1 MDVCKKATQFGFV
14 SLIYP
19 FCGEEE
25 QAYQSMMAILTLR
38 AWSVM
43 MAKRVISEAVPAVV
57 LTATRGIIALGT
69 LFTPS

>member
-1 MDVCKKATQFGFV
+1 M
-14 SLIYP
+14 L
-19 FCGEEE
+19 
-25 QAYQSMMAILTLR
+25 QAVMRMTSHQSMIAILTLR

-57 LTATRGIIALGT
+57 LTAMRGMVFLGT

>member
-1 MDVCKKATQFGFV
+1 
-14 SLIYP
+14 
-19 FCGEEE
+19 
-25 QAYQSMMAILTLR
+25 MMAILILR

-57 LTATRGIIALGT
+57 LTAMSGMVFFGT